1 MDRNTLQLI
10 LIFVVII
17 IAGYYGFSYFK
28 GSGAD
33 IEENTVMP
41 QLQARLEEL
50 RRVKTIKL
58 DTSIFQDSF
67 FKSLTLPKP
76 IPQPEVKFGRDN
88 PFLPFR

>member
-10 LIFVVII
+10 LIFVAII
-17 IAGYYGFSYFK
+17 IAGYYGFTYFK
-28 GSGAD
+28 GGSAD
-33 IEENTVMP
+33 IEENVVLP
-41 QLQARLEEL
+41 ELKARLEEL

-58 DTSIFQDSF
+58 DTSILQDSF

-88 PFLPFR
+88 PFVPFR